1 MMLDAEQKRIVE
13 STAKNIVVVAGAGS
27 GKTTV
32 LTQRI
37 RYLIEHEGVIPEDII
52 AITFTN
58 AAADEMR
65 ERLSDIKDVDTMFIG
80 TIHSFANA
88 LLQIACPDEYYTV
101 LSEEEFLRAANVL
114 CKKYCRYLTADRI
127 MEYMEIKEKARNG
140 RAEWTDVNDYF
151 EAEEENEFLMMMRK
165 DVNKVPN
172 ARYPESIYSW
182 CEDRNILTFDNLI
195 VYAKKNLGKDFS
207 FPYLFV
213 DEYQD
218 VGVLEDGFI
227 RALEADHTFIV
238 GDDWQSIYGFKGA
251 NVDIFKSYVKSNDRT
266 VYYLN
271 RNYRSAEGIIKLAE
285 TVISDDRDKIDK
297 KVVPV
302 KNEKGTIALEKEEK
316 IVSVLKE
323 IRKNN
328 NYKEWF
334 LLARTRKN
342 MNFIYDWCEMLGI
355 PAVFFSREGLSKE
368 QERELLSRNAV
379 KVATIHGVKG
389 LESDNV
395 LLYGDFPI
403 YGEMPISC
411 IDNRQKMLNWYEERR
426 IMYVGITRAKNSIV
440 ILSNENTEDNME
452 YAYMEY
458 VNRIKAM

>member
-1 MMLDAEQKRIVE
+1 MFLDEEQKRIVE
-13 STAKNIVVVAGAGS
+13 STAKNIIVVAGAGS

-37 RYLIEHEGVIPEDII
+37 RHLIENEGVIPEDII

-65 ERLSDIKDVDTMFIG
+65 ERLSDIKDVNTMFIG

-88 LLQIACPDEYYTV
+88 LLRVSCPNTCYTV
-101 LSEEEFLRAANVL
+101 LSDEEFLKAATIL
-114 CKKYCRYLTADRI
+114 CKKYCKHLTVERLMGYI
-127 MEYMEIKEKARNG
+127 EIKEKARNG
-140 RAEWTDVNDYF
+140 KAEWGEVAEYLSG
-151 EAEEENEFLMMMRK
+151 EEENEFLMMMRK
-165 DVNKVPN
+165 DINKNPSSL
-172 ARYPESIYSW
+172 YPESIYSW
-182 CEDRNILTFDNLI
+182 CEARNILTFDNLI
-195 VYAKKNLGKDFS
+195 VYAKKNLGKQFS

-218 VGVLEDGFI
+218 VGVLENSFI
-227 RALEADHTFIV
+227 NELNADHLFLV

-251 NVDIFKSYVKSNDRT
+251 NVNIFKRYVKSDDWT
-266 VYYLN
+266 IYYLN

-285 TVISDDRDKIDK
+285 TVISDDKEKINK

-302 KNEKGTIALEKEEK
+302 VKEEGTIALEKEEK

-323 IRKNN
+323 IRASKK
-328 NYKEWF
+328 YKEWF

-355 PAVFFSREGLSKE
+355 PAIFFSREGLLKE
-368 QERELLSRNAV
+368 QERKLLEQNAV

-426 IMYVGITRAKNSIV
+426 IMYVGITRARNKIV
-440 ILSNENTEDNME
+440 ILSDLNTKDNKNF
-452 YAYMEY
+452 AF
-458 VNRIKAM
+458 RKR